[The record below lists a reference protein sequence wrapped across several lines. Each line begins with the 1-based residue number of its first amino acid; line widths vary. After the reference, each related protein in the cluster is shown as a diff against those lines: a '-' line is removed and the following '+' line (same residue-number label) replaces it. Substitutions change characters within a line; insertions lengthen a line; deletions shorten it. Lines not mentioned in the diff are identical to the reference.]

1 MGSVTER
8 SVEALGSVFRVQ
20 LLALQPHTALV
31 IPALNESATIR
42 GIVERALPEVKRIIV
57 VDDGSSDGTSA
68 ALHGLPITVL
78 RNDKNSGKAAS
89 LRRGMVRA
97 LADGASVVLTLDA
110 DGQHQPEDIPRLV
123 AAHLEHPEAIIVGAR
138 LREKNRIPRIRYLAN
153 RFANF
158 WIAWAAGYPIS
169 DSQSGFRLYPA
180 TLLSAIDIAHDTS
193 PGFVFESAVL
203 INAAQAGVTS
213 VAVGIPAIY
222 HKGVRPSHFR
232 PIVDAYLIA
241 RMVTWKLLSRG
252 FNIPGLIRSR
262 RCPEK
267 ARQSHMA

>member
-20 LLALQPHTALV
+20 PFVMQPHTALV
-31 IPALNESATIR
+31 IPAHNEAGTIR
-42 GIVERALPEVKRIIV
+42 DIVVRALREVERIIV
-57 VDDGSSDGTSA
+57 VDDGSTDSTSA
-68 ALHGLPITVL
+68 ELHGLPITVL
-78 RNDKNSGKAAS
+78 RHETNEGKAAA

-97 LADGASVVLTLDA
+97 LADGAEIVLTLDA

-123 AAHLEHPEAIIVGAR
+123 AAHRQHPEAIIVGAR
-138 LREKNRIPRIRYLAN
+138 LRDKNRIPRMRYLAN

-158 WIAWAAGYPIS
+158 WIAWAAGYRIS

-180 TLLSAIDIAHDTS
+180 GILSMIDVANDTS

-203 INAAQAGVTS
+203 INAAHAGVTS

-232 PIVDAYLIA
+232 PVLDAALIA
-241 RMVTWKLLSRG
+241 RMIAWKLLSRG
-252 FNIPGLIRSR
+252 FDIPGLIRSR
-262 RCPEK
+262 RSGE
-267 ARQSHMA
+267 AGQSRMV